1 MIVTIMKK
9 IKRNRT
15 FDIYWYWTGLVFST
29 VVVLAEL
36 LVLIYEDQPAPI
48 TIFIFGVGLTGIF
61 LNIYQLWK
69 S

>member
-1 MIVTIMKK
+1 MKK

>member
-1 MIVTIMKK
+1 MKNN
-9 IKRNRT
+9 KRDGT
-15 FDIYWYWTGLVFST
+15 FDNYWYWTGLVFST
-29 VVVLAEL
+29 IVVLAEL

>member
-1 MIVTIMKK
+1 MKNN
-9 IKRNRT
+9 KRDGT
-15 FDIYWYWTGLVFST
+15 FDNYWYRTGLVFST
-29 VVVLAEL
+29 IVVLAEL